1 MSLALLVCVLCERIE
16 TSQHG
21 SKARMEISSHDCFF
35 VLIPLASQKHSVL
48 CADVKCADTGN
59 NVLMSPEQ
67 GVFGYGSIDLLAGD
81 EEDDVF
87 NP

>member
-1 MSLALLVCVLCERIE
+1 MLLTVWTC
-16 TSQHG
+16 
-21 SKARMEISSHDCFF
+21 CFF
-35 VLIPLASQKHSVL
+35 CP
-48 CADVKCADTGN
+48 DVKCADTVN

>member
-1 MSLALLVCVLCERIE
+1 MTLTGFKCQVSVFAQRLTDLCFLQIV
-16 TSQHG
+16 HVVFV
-21 SKARMEISSHDCFF
+21 FF
-35 VLIPLASQKHSVL
+35 FYSDMR
-48 CADVKCADTGN
+48 CAGTGG

-81 EEDDVF
+81 EDDDVF

>member
-1 MSLALLVCVLCERIE
+1 MRVAYILYMLL
-16 TSQHG
+16 
-21 SKARMEISSHDCFF
+21 FF
-35 VLIPLASQKHSVL
+35 SVSDMR
-48 CADVKCADTGN
+48 CPGTEK

-81 EEDDVF
+81 EDDDVF